1 MSGSQNFKNTIY
13 ACFTGYIVQA
23 IVNNFVPLLFVT
35 FQREFSLPLSK
46 ITLLVTFNFGLQL
59 LTDLA
64 SVKFVDRIG
73 YRISAVLAHLLSAA
87 GLILLTILPGLM
99 KNSFVGIL
107 ICVMIYAIGG
117 GLLEVLISPI
127 VEACPTDNKEA
138 AMSLLHS
145 FYCWGHLAVVLLST
159 LFFAVFGLGRWRVM
173 ALLWALVPI
182 ANGIAFLRVP
192 IRTLAEDSGVED
204 RPLKEILGLG
214 LFWLFFVL
222 MICSGAVLC
231 THDLFRRKRAGG
243 KPVGLNLCGKRPG
256 RAEMDRRSGRPH
268 DFCRADGD
276 CKGDLREIRRPHS
289 PGPFYDRQYS
299 TVHSIISA
307 DRSEP
312 GYSAGGCCRPCRCG
326 LVRLLRGH
334 HVARHLQSG
343 VRLHP
348 GRRDSHVRAP
358 GSGGGRG
365 LHERADP
372 GRFCLRRF
380 RRQSA
385 GGDPCGNFIPAAY
398 DQRAVLSS

>member
-35 FQREFSLPLSK
+35 FQRELSRPLSN

-99 KNSFVGIL
+99 KNSFAGIL

-159 LFFAVFGLGRWRVM
+159 LFFAVAGIGRWRVM

-222 MICSGAVLC
+222 MICSGASEQAVSQWASTFAEKGLGVPKWIGDLAGPMTFAALMGTARAIYGKFGDRIPLVRFMIGSTALC
-231 THDLFRRKRAGG
+231 IASYLLIALSPDTAQGAAAGLAGVGLCGFSVGIMWPGTFSLASASIRGGGTAMFALLALAGDVGCMSGPTLAGFVSGAFGDNLRAGILAGILFPLLMISGLFFLHKRRK
-243 KPVGLNLCGKRPG
+243 
-256 RAEMDRRSGRPH
+256 
-268 DFCRADGD
+268 
-276 CKGDLREIRRPHS
+276 
-289 PGPFYDRQYS
+289 
-299 TVHSIISA
+299 
-307 DRSEP
+307 
-312 GYSAGGCCRPCRCG
+312 
-326 LVRLLRGH
+326 
-334 HVARHLQSG
+334 
-343 VRLHP
+343 
-348 GRRDSHVRAP
+348 
-358 GSGGGRG
+358 
-365 LHERADP
+365 
-372 GRFCLRRF
+372 
-380 RRQSA
+380 
-385 GGDPCGNFIPAAY
+385 AA
-398 DQRAVLSS
+398 A